1 MTNPWKIIKYFLL
14 FILVSLSSCK
24 KTSSSAASST
34 PEDVVLVSALL
45 AKAADVIERKTL
57 LQPCGS
63 GSQMMYEVKMLSL
76 SFVCTKPLELKEA
89 KALLIDVAETF
100 VSMINQET
108 KLIPYLYNYPFEVKN
123 VEVTIFIQNPNSSDD
138 AEGKLCL
145 ISTEQGFC
153 RYHIRDPKSKHLVL
167 LERETF
173 EKAKQDLKM

>member
-1 MTNPWKIIKYFLL
+1 MNKPWKIIKYFLL
-14 FILVSLSSCK
+14 FVLVSLSSCK
-24 KTSSSAASST
+24 KTSSSAASKT

-76 SFVCTKPLELKEA
+76 SFEYKQPLELQEA
-89 KALLIDVAETF
+89 KALLIEAAEIF
-100 VSMINQET
+100 VDMVNQET
-108 KLIPYLYNYPFEVKN
+108 KLIPYLYNYPFEIKN

-153 RYHIRDPKSKHLVL
+153 SYYIRDPKSKNLIL
-167 LERETF
+167 LKREPF
-173 EKAKQDLKM
+173 EKTKQDLKM